1 MATDGPDVAFVW
13 VWLPGAAEPVP
24 CGRLD
29 QQGELVTFAYGQR
42 YLERPDA
49 IALYLPEL
57 PLERGVQAPEL
68 TSMPGCISDAGPDA
82 WGRRLLEHRHG
93 RELAPLAYLL
103 ESGSSRIGALDFQA
117 SPTEY
122 RPRTGGAVALDDL
135 LRATELVEAG
145 APLPPDLDAALLH
158 GTSVG
163 GARPKATV
171 EDGDRA
177 LIAKFARS
185 TDTRPVVQA
194 EFVAM
199 TLAARAGLDVAP
211 VEYRRVQ
218 GRHVLLVERFDR
230 PGGGR
235 RRLMVSAR
243 TILRLG
249 ELGVGASYADL
260 ANEIRARFTDPAAT
274 VRELFARIAFS
285 ILIGNTDDHARNHA
299 AFWDGEVLTLTP
311 AYDLCPQERSG
322 GEASQ
327 AMAIGA
333 DGYRLS
339 QVAGC
344 VERAATYLLSPAEAR
359 DIVEQQ
365 IAAIEEGWAEACDAA
380 ALTTEERAGLWGRQF
395 LNPFALDGR

>member
-29 QQGELVTFAYGQR
+29 QQGDIVTFTYGRR
-42 YLERPDA
+42 YLDRPDA

-57 PLERGVQAPEL
+57 PLRRGVQAPEL

-93 RELAPLAYLL
+93 RELTPLAYLL
-103 ESGSSRIGALDFQA
+103 ESGSGRIGALDFQA

-135 LRATELVEAG
+135 LRTAELVQAG
-145 APLPPDLDAALLH
+145 AALPPELDAALLH

-163 GARPKATV
+163 GARPKATL

-194 EFVAM
+194 EYVAM
-199 TLAARAGLDVAP
+199 TLAARAGLDVAA
-211 VEYRRVQ
+211 VEYRRVR
-218 GRHVLLVERFDR
+218 GRPVLLVERFDR

-235 RRLMVSAR
+235 RRLLVSAR

-274 VRELFARIAFS
+274 LRELFARITFS
-285 ILIGNTDDHARNHA
+285 ILVGNTDDHARNHA
-299 AFWDGEVLTLTP
+299 AFWDGGALTLTP
-311 AYDLCPQERSG
+311 AYDLCPQARRG
-322 GEASQ
+322 GEATQ

-344 VERAATYLLSPAEAR
+344 VERAATWLLSPAEAR
-359 DIVEQQ
+359 EIVDRQ
-365 IAAIEEGWAEACDAA
+365 IAAIQDGWGAACDEAE
-380 ALTTEERAGLWGRQF
+380 LTAEERAGLWGRQF
-395 LNPFALDGR
+395 LNPFALDGW

>member
-1 MATDGPDVAFVW
+1 MAIDRPDLAYVW
-13 VWLPGAAEPVP
+13 VWLPGTDDPVP

-29 QQGELVTFAYGQR
+29 QQGDVGTFAYGR
-42 YLERPDA
+42 SYLERPNA

-57 PLERGVQAPEL
+57 PLQRGVQAPEL
-68 TSMPGCISDAGPDA
+68 TTVHGCIADAGPDA

-93 RELAPLAYLL
+93 TELAPLAYLL
-103 ESGSSRIGALDFQA
+103 ESGSNRVGALDFQV
-117 SPTEY
+117 SPSEY
-122 RPRTGGAVALDDL
+122 RPRTGGAVGLDDL
-135 LRATELVEAG
+135 LRAAELVQAG
-145 APLPPDLDAALLH
+145 APLPPELDAALLH

-163 GARPKATV
+163 GARPKATL

-177 LIAKFARS
+177 LIAKFASS
-185 TDTRPVVQA
+185 TDTRPVVQG

-199 TLAARAGLDVAP
+199 ALAARAGLRVAP
-211 VEYRRVQ
+211 VEHRRVL
-218 GRHVLLVERFDR
+218 GKHVLLVERFDR
-230 PGGGR
+230 PGDGR

-260 ANEIRARFTDPAAT
+260 ADEIRARFTEPSAT
-274 VRELFARIAFS
+274 LRELFARITFNV
-285 ILIGNTDDHARNHA
+285 LVGNTDDHARNHS

-311 AYDLCPQERSG
+311 AYDLCPQPRTG

-344 VERAATYLLSPAEAR
+344 VDRAGTYLLSTVEAR
-359 DIVEQQ
+359 EIVGQQ
-365 IAAIEEGWAEACDAA
+365 LAAIEEGWDEVCDEAE
-380 ALTTEERAGLWGRQF
+380 LTAKERADLWGRQF
-395 LNPFALDGR
+395 LNPFALEGW